1 MSGTGVS
8 PAYDLVISGGS
19 LGGAALALAM
29 AGYGARVLV
38 LERETRF
45 GERLRGECLVPWG
58 VAEARSLG
66 IDRPLHG
73 SGSVRT
79 VGLWESHV
87 GTGDPIR
94 RDMAETTLQR
104 LPSLTFY
111 HPDMQEALLAAA
123 ADAGAEVRRGVTV
136 EGVQSGTRPT
146 VIASCNGTK
155 EEIPTRLSVGADGRS
170 SRLRGKAGFRSR
182 RDPLRL
188 RISGVLL
195 AGSKAPRD
203 RIIIAR
209 KRLLRRNSP
218 KSRQNYWCNI

>member
-1 MSGTGVS
+1 MVPGGSCWMVQPTWRCQRSETDEALVPASLLTSMSGTGVS

-79 VGLWESHV
+79 VGL
-87 GTGDPIR
+87 
-94 RDMAETTLQR
+94 
-104 LPSLTFY
+104 
-111 HPDMQEALLAAA
+111 
-123 ADAGAEVRRGVTV
+123 
-136 EGVQSGTRPT
+136 
-146 VIASCNGTK
+146 
-155 EEIPTRLSVGADGRS
+155 
-170 SRLRGKAGFRSR
+170 
-182 RDPLRL
+182 
-188 RISGVLL
+188 
-195 AGSKAPRD
+195 
-203 RIIIAR
+203 
-209 KRLLRRNSP
+209 
-218 KSRQNYWCNI
+218 